1 MNYVRKVLLGAALA
15 ASVFNFGVYAAGN
28 RAKVNMHG
36 VSFEYINESILNDLA
51 RLEAMD
57 SSVAPVALVDQ
68 DNSVP
73 ATVNYPEIGFNVPTV
88 VSKIQPLENGR
99 YKVVFDTGRVVIVAS
114 WIAVEALI
122 AGGLYTNDMVPMM
135 STLSQVLTFGSVAS
149 VGSAAVQAVLP
160 KSGEKRKR
168 A

>member
-1 MNYVRKVLLGAALA
+1 M
-15 ASVFNFGVYAAGN
+15 
-28 RAKVNMHG
+28 
-36 VSFEYINESILNDLA
+36 
-51 RLEAMD
+51 
-57 SSVAPVALVDQ
+57 VAW
-68 DNSVP
+68 
-73 ATVNYPEIGFNVPTV
+73 E
-88 VSKIQPLENGR
+88 
-99 YKVVFDTGRVVIVAS
+99 IVAS